1 MAENEASDYE
11 AKRIKELLG
20 SMTDDNEMEILAEI
34 KQLDPDF
41 FEGKYKGGG
50 YIRKRKTG
58 SPPTG
63 EIVNKAVK
71 GQMAGSVSRG
81 AGAATKGIKFKGVR

>member
-1 MAENEASDYE
+1 MAENEVGDYE

-34 KQLDPDF
+34 RQLDPDF

-50 YIRKRKTG
+50 YVRKRKSG

-63 EIVNKAVK
+63 EIVNRAVK
-71 GQMAGSVSRG
+71 GQMAGSVSR
-81 AGAATKGIKFKGVR
+81 